1 MQTKSLVIEREGLL
15 LGLTLPDDE
24 VDTIRE
30 GQAADAIDFIREGV
44 SNVDALREG
53 VAVSTM
59 ASGWTA
65 PGSS

>member
-44 SNVDALREG
+44 SNVDG